1 MKEQIS
7 ALLLHELGGS
17 LAPLKEA
24 LEGQAMEV
32 CCMRNCQEA
41 STLLLGANPP
51 HLVFTEIDLPDGTWQ
66 DIVKLAVK
74 AQKAVKVIVVARL
87 ADVRFY
93 LETIVSGAFD
103 FIVPPLT
110 GFELGHVVRCA
121 AETAFNRR
129 EALAATA

>member
-1 MKEQIS
+1 MKEPIR
-7 ALLLHELGGS
+7 ALLLHKLGDS
-17 LAPLKEA
+17 LAPLKLA

-32 CCMRNCQEA
+32 CWMRNCQEA

-51 HLVFTEIDLPDGTWQ
+51 HLVFTEIDLSDGTWA
-66 DIVKLAVK
+66 DVVKLAVK
-74 AQKAVKVIVVARL
+74 APKAVNVIVVARL

-110 GFELGHVVRCA
+110 GSELGHVVRCA
-121 AETAFNRR
+121 AENAFSRR
-129 EALAATA
+129 EVQALSA

>member
-1 MKEQIS
+1 MATVRKRGRGYQLIYQVDGQPHWEMIYGLTESQ
-7 ALLLHELGGS
+7 ARRELEIRVGQ
-17 LAPLKEA
+17 A
-24 LEGQAMEV
+24 LEGRGPTA
-32 CCMRNCQEA
+32 A
-41 STLLLGANPP
+41 
-51 HLVFTEIDLPDGTWQ
+51 
-66 DIVKLAVK
+66 
-74 AQKAVKVIVVARL
+74 ARL

-121 AETAFNRR
+121 AENAFNRR